1 MDLTAGS
8 YSGERLKEC
17 QVYFWQWLQPAGLSA
32 AFLGAGGSYGT
43 NMGRARFLGGFDT
56 DIWQG
61 LCGFRVG
68 RCSWGGGGVRYL
80 FVRGLLQVLAEFAFW
95 EWGWAL
101 SYGSM
106 KYWDFHDTS
115 QVFGDLWLNIYI
127 PCLLLIIKLRFTCG
141 ENKIW

>member
-68 RCSWGGGGVRYL
+68 RCSWGGGGG

-106 KYWDFHDTS
+106 KY
-115 QVFGDLWLNIYI
+115 
-127 PCLLLIIKLRFTCG
+127 
-141 ENKIW
+141 